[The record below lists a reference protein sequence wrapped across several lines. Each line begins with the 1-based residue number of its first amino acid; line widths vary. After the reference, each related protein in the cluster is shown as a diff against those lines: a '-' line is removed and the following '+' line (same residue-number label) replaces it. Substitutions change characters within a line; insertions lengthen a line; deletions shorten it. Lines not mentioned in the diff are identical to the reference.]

1 MAPSNAREKWTDQ
14 SIMSLC
20 NFLIE
25 YQNNNGRSKGFPW
38 IQLQPE
44 YEKIHN
50 HKFISK
56 QALKSKFDIM
66 RKQYTLWKKLK
77 HGETGLGWDANTG
90 ALNCSAAWW
99 DMEIKVIIYCH

>member
-50 HKFISK
+50 HGFISK
-56 QALKSKFDIM
+56 QALKVSLI
-66 RKQYTLWKKLK
+66 LC
-77 HGETGLGWDANTG
+77 GNNTHFG
-90 ALNCSAAWW
+90 RN
-99 DMEIKVIIYCH
+99 

>member
-1 MAPSNAREKWTDQ
+1 MAPSNAIEKWVDQ

-25 YQNNNGRSKGFPW
+25 YQNTNGRSKGFPW

-50 HKFISK
+50 HKFINK

-66 RKQYTLWKKLK
+66 RKQYTLWKQLTWRDRSRLGCKYRGTKLFSSVV
-77 HGETGLGWDANTG
+77 GYEN
-90 ALNCSAAWW
+90 
-99 DMEIKVIIYCH
+99 